1 MLSIPRGPS
10 GMDVPVR
17 TGSLDGLHLNR
28 RIILETIWLVLG
40 VALLLIVFL
49 DALWTTLWVDGSAGP
64 LTSWTTT
71 LAWHAVLAVFG
82 RNHHQ
87 RLSLFGPTII
97 VMVVVTWGLLLWVGW
112 VLIYAS
118 DPDSLLHTR
127 DPGGPADWTGRIW
140 FVAYAVST
148 MGNGDHTPN
157 GDVWQIAASLT
168 TLSGF
173 FFASLVISYLLSVL
187 AAVVQKRAFAGQV
200 SGMGKTAEEFLQ
212 SAWDGESFR
221 TLDLPLNSLS
231 GMLGALTEQ
240 YLSYP
245 ILQYYHGARPSKSPA
260 VGIAVLD
267 EALTLLRFGV
277 PKEYRPNH
285 AVLHSARA
293 GVAGFLETLR
303 SAFIS
308 PADEP
313 PPPPDL
319 DRLRQ
324 AGIPTV
330 SDEEFSKA
338 LDDLKERRKKLLGLL
353 RNDGWNWS
361 DR

>member
-1 MLSIPRGPS
+1 
-10 GMDVPVR
+10 MDVVVWPACSPLTHPSRR
-17 TGSLDGLHLNR
+17 TTLDTAFLLAG
-28 RIILETIWLVLG
+28 I
-40 VALLLIVFL
+40 ALLLIVFV
-49 DALWTTLWVDGSAGP
+49 DALWTTLWVDGGGGF
-64 LTSWTTT
+64 LTSRLTT
-71 LAWHAVLAVFG
+71 WSWRGVMGIVG
-82 RNHHQ
+82 RKRHQ
-87 RLSLFGPTII
+87 ALSLFGPTVI
-97 VMVVVTWGLLLWVGW
+97 VSVVVFWVLLLWAGW
-112 VLIYAS
+112 VLVYAS
-118 DPDSLLHTR
+118 TPDSLLHTR
-127 DPGGPADWTGRIW
+127 DPKGPADWTGRIW
-140 FVAYAVST
+140 YVAYAIST

-157 GDVWQIAASLT
+157 GDAWQLVASLT

-173 FFASLVISYLLSVL
+173 FLASLVISYLLSVL
-187 AAVVQKRAFAGQV
+187 AAVVEKRAFAGQV
-200 SGMGKTAEEFLQ
+200 SGLGKTAEEFLQ
-212 SAWDGESFR
+212 NAWDGESFR

-245 ILQYYHGARPSKSPA
+245 ILQYYHAARPAKSPA

-277 PKEYRPNH
+277 PKEYRPNQ
-285 AVLHSARA
+285 AVLHSTRA
-293 GVAGFLETLR
+293 GVASFLDTLQ

-308 PADEP
+308 PADES

-319 DRLRQ
+319 DKLRR

-338 LDDLKERRKKLLGLL
+338 LDDLTERRKKLRGLL